1 MSNLKDKDENELVAA
16 YKANPS
22 QAVIAELYQRFSKL
36 VLGSCLKY
44 LKDRGLA
51 EDAVNDIFVQISKK
65 LKTHNVEY
73 FKSWLYTVT
82 RNHCIEIL
90 RKENR
95 HRDKKNTSELMYT
108 EAVFHPDEVEDT
120 AAIKVLTECIE
131 QLPTNQQRCIQLFYY
146 EKVSYQDIAKQLELN
161 WNKVRSFIQNGR
173 RNLKNCIT
181 AKQASTT

>member
-1 MSNLKDKDENELVAA
+1 MSNLKEKDENELVSL
-16 YKANPS
+16 YKAEGD
-22 QAVIAELYQRFSKL
+22 QAVIAELYRRFSKL

-44 LKDRGLA
+44 LKDMGLA

-65 LKTHNVEY
+65 LKTHNVQY

-95 HRDKKNTSELMYT
+95 HRDKKNSSELMYT

-120 AAIKVLTECIE
+120 VAVKVLTECIS

-146 EKVSYQDIAKQLELN
+146 EKVSYQDIAQKLELN